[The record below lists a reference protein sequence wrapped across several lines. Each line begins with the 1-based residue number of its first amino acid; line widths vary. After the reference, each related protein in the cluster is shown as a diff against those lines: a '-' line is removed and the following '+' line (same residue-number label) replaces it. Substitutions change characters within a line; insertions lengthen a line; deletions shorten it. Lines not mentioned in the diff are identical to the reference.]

1 MTRFLDRL
9 RPKMSA
15 GSDYF
20 STATRFARFGHG
32 QILDALLKLNE
43 QVFIVFICVTQA
55 PGILQT

>member
-1 MTRFLDRL
+1 
-9 RPKMSA
+9 MSA